1 MRVPTG
7 IQFIIDVFPDNTVAR
22 SANQE
27 FSSGGVDYADAVPG
41 GPFNTHPRSRWNRSP
56 DENELTSAERIG
68 THIAH
73 TIRSLVEE

>member
-7 IQFIIDVFPDNTVAR
+7 NQFIIDVFPDNTVAR

-41 GPFNTHPRSRWNRSP
+41 GPFDTHTRSR
-56 DENELTSAERIG
+56 
-68 THIAH
+68 
-73 TIRSLVEE
+73 